1 VTRPASGTAA
11 VGAGTTFRVLLPRA
25 EGEPE
30 EVGAGASS
38 PVRGGREALLLA
50 EDEAGV
56 RTLAA
61 RMPRGLGYEVLEAE
75 SVEEALAAAERREVP
90 LDLLVAD
97 VVLRGG
103 SGRDLAARLAAR
115 WPALR
120 VLFVSGYTD
129 DAILRHG
136 VETGSVAF
144 LSKPFAPGALAR
156 AVRDALD
163 GAPAPRAATA
173 AAPSAPPPPRPPPGA

>member
-1 VTRPASGTAA
+1 MTRPASGTAA

-61 RMPRGLGYEVLEAE
+61 RMLRGLGYEVLEAE

-103 SGRDLAARLAAR
+103 SGRDLAAR
-115 WPALR
+115 WPDLR